1 MTILRMNYDKLTE
14 QITTCESEEITG
26 YYMPKEQAFRFLLK
40 EGEAYVSSDE
50 VEEIKTDLRRAAH
63 NGAVVYEGKFGR
75 SCPYCEFVALNA
87 RDYFQH
93 LADVETKHVLTG
105 EVYKDVPYR
114 GMVAMAEARL
124 QNRYAI
130 EERRKPVEQGE
141 VKA

>member
-1 MTILRMNYDKLTE
+1 MTVLRMTYDKLTE
-14 QITTCESEEITG
+14 RITTTESEDITG
-26 YYMPKEQAFRFLLK
+26 YYMPREQAFRFLLK
-40 EGEAYVSSDE
+40 EGWAYVSSDE
-50 VEEIKTDLRRAAH
+50 VEEIKTDLRRTANNSH
-63 NGAVVYEGKFGR
+63 VGYEGRIGR

-105 EVYKDVPYR
+105 AARTDVPYR

-130 EERRKPVEQGE
+130 EERRRQDALKEN
-141 VKA
+141 A